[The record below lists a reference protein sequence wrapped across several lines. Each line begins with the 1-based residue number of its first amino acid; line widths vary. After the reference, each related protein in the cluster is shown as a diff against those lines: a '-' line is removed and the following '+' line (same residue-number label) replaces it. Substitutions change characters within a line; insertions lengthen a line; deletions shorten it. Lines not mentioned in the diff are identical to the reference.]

1 MFLDATPIKDG
12 LPKTIYDAKRLV
24 LKLGLK
30 AKRIDCCV
38 DGCILCYDNDIVLTE
53 VGTSNKKSILVKAMF
68 YFPII
73 PRLQRLFTWIQTASQ
88 MSWCYE
94 NRRSSGM
101 LRHPFDGEAWKH
113 FDRVH
118 ADFVDDPWN
127 VWLGLCT
134 DGFNLYIQASSLPYS
149 YWSIIVIPYNLPPEM
164 CLTKPYMFLSCVILG
179 PFNVEASFMMLNQDW
194 LKLFWW

>member
-1 MFLDATPIKDG
+1 MFPTSAWSFLKKMFLDATPIKDG

-73 PRLQRLFTWIQTASQ
+73 PRLQRLFT
-88 MSWCYE
+88 
-94 NRRSSGM
+94 
-101 LRHPFDGEAWKH
+101 
-113 FDRVH
+113 
-118 ADFVDDPWN
+118 
-127 VWLGLCT
+127 
-134 DGFNLYIQASSLPYS
+134 
-149 YWSIIVIPYNLPPEM
+149 
-164 CLTKPYMFLSCVILG
+164 
-179 PFNVEASFMMLNQDW
+179 
-194 LKLFWW
+194 